1 MTMTRF
7 EDQLFTDLMQQYG
20 PVLQRTRRPAPA
32 PPRALRRPTRLAA
45 GTAGGAAVAA
55 GLALAVA
62 ALVPGSGSSTG
73 TAQLTA
79 WTVTRHA
86 DGDISVTIRQLRNP
100 AGLQARLRADGV
112 PASVTFAS
120 QQNPACRPYPGGTPS
135 PPPHGTPLLDRVFP
149 RTYQGSPRLPAHPR
163 RVRKAKSIPVHPF
176 QPRSKSRGPSSG
188 TASVVIDASAL
199 PGNAGVLI
207 ATTYGRGGPESVAF
221 PAVVY
226 ASPQCTGT

>member
-1 MTMTRF
+1 MTRF
-7 EDQLFTDLMQQYG
+7 EDRLFTDLMRQYG
-20 PVLQRTRRPAPA
+20 PVLQPTGRPAPA
-32 PPRALRRPTRLAA
+32 RPRTLSRPARLAA
-45 GTAGGAAVAA
+45 GTAGAAAVAA

-62 ALVPGSGSSTG
+62 VLVPGSGSSTG

-86 DGDISVTIRQLRNP
+86 DGDISITIRQLRDP

-120 QQNPACRPYPGGTPS
+120 QQNPACRPYPGGTPF
-135 PPPHGTPLLDRVFP
+135 PLPQGTPLLDRVFP
-149 RTYQGSPRLPAHPR
+149 RTYQGSARLPAR
-163 RVRKAKSIPVHPF
+163 TGRVRKAKSIPVYPF
-176 QPRSKSRGPSSG
+176 QPQPKSQGPSPGAVSI
-188 TASVVIDASAL
+188 VIDASAL

-207 ATTYGRGGPESVAF
+207 ATTYSPGGPESIAF

-226 ASPQCTGT
+226 ASPQCTGI

>member
-1 MTMTRF
+1 MTMSRF

-32 PPRALRRPTRLAA
+32 RPRPLGRPARLAA
-45 GTAGGAAVAA
+45 GTAGAAAVAA

-62 ALVPGSGSSTG
+62 ALIPDSGSSTG
-73 TAQLTA
+73 TPQLTA
-79 WTVTRHA
+79 WTVARHA

-112 PASVTFAS
+112 PASVAFAS
-120 QQNPACRPYPGGTPS
+120 QQNPACRPYPGGTPF
-135 PPPHGTPLLDRVFP
+135 PPPQGTPLLDRVFP

-163 RVRKAKSIPVHPF
+163 VRKAKSIPF
-176 QPRSKSRGPSSG
+176 QPQSKSRALSQG
-188 TASVVIDASAL
+188 TVSIVIDASAL

-207 ATTYGRGGPESVAF
+207 ATTYGPGGPESVAF